1 MTTSDTPNEPVP
13 SADTAA
19 AHAPVTRLERL
30 AGKLGSRAS
39 VTAVYGEPVTS
50 GGVTVVPVAEIGYGF
65 AGVAGHEAGAAGTGE
80 GGGGGGFSARPRGF
94 IEIKDGTA
102 TYKSLRAP
110 WVDVVVPLAA
120 LLAGTA
126 VPRLVSRLAERRSR

>member
-13 SADTAA
+13 TADTAA
-19 AHAPVTRLERL
+19 APVPVTRLERL

-39 VTAVYGEPVTS
+39 ATAVYGEPVTS
-50 GGVTVVPVAEIGYGF
+50 GGVTVIPVAEISYGF
-65 AGVAGHEAGAAGTGE
+65 AGGAGREAGAAGTGE

-94 IEIKDGTA
+94 IEIKDGTT

-120 LLAGTA
+120 LLAGAA
-126 VPRLVSRLAERRSR
+126 VPRLVRRLAARRSR